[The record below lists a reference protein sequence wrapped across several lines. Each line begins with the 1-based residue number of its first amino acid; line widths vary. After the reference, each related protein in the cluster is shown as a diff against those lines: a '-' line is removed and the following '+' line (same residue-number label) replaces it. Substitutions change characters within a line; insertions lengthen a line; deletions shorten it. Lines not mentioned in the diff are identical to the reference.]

1 MKLNILWI
9 MGLAMILQVGLHS
22 QEREL
27 AGKGKSGQA
36 EQGVEEGMDSFL
48 LPDPQGAGR
57 PRLGMRGL
65 LPGYESGNFQIKV
78 GGYFDLEFRDQEN
91 AKKRFRAHRFVP
103 LFEGQVSEKI
113 RFQAEVEIEDGGE
126 LDIEFAHVDWEL
138 HERLA
143 LRTGIVLLP
152 LGRLNLLH
160 DSPIREFTD
169 RPLVDTLVIPTTL
182 RDAGVGIHGRLSPF
196 GEDGPSLNFEGV
208 LHGGFRGQDKDGSYL
223 IDRSKGLRGSRS
235 SGASPAGYKEYEDN
249 NDGFGVTGRLSL
261 RDPGYEVGLSFY
273 RGAWDNTGDL
283 ALSMVALDAEFSPAA
298 LPSLGNS
305 LFADWVFRFEGA
317 MSNVERDAG
326 ARAGGVPGKI
336 GGWYA
341 EWGWK
346 VPLGGEGK
354 GLFEQGSRLTFLLR
368 HGRVDLSGAGFE
380 RTTLGL
386 NLRPNQDK
394 TVFKLE
400 YQWNRERGSAA
411 GVANDALVLSV
422 ATYF

>member
-1 MKLNILWI
+1 MCKSLLFLTFITFFPLS
-9 MGLAMILQVGLHS
+9 LSA
-22 QEREL
+22 QEG
-27 AGKGKSGQA
+27 GKRTA
-36 EQGVEEGMDSFL
+36 RDRVEIQNDSFL
-48 LPDPQGAGR
+48 VPDPQGAGR
-57 PRLGMRGL
+57 PRLGTQGL
-65 LPGYESGNFQIKV
+65 LPSYEQGQFRIKV
-78 GGYFDLEFRDQEN
+78 GGYFDLEFRDQGD

-113 RFQAEVEIEDGGE
+113 RFQAEVEIEDGGD

-138 HERLA
+138 RPWLA
-143 LRTGIVLLP
+143 LRTGIILLP

-169 RPLVDTLVIPTTL
+169 RPMVDNVVIPTTL
-182 RDAGVGIHGRLSPF
+182 RDAGVGLHGTLQPF
-196 GEDGPSLNFEGV
+196 GEEGPSLNFETV

-223 IDRSKGLRGSRS
+223 INRTKGLRSARS
-235 SGASPAGYKEYEDN
+235 SGTTAGGFKEYEDN
-249 NDGFGVTGRLSL
+249 NDGFAVTGRFAL
-261 RDPGYEVGLSFY
+261 RDPGYELGLSFY
-273 RGAWDNTGDL
+273 RGAWDNDGEL
-283 ALSMVALDAEFSPAA
+283 ALSTVVLDAEFSPAA
-298 LPSLGNS
+298 FPSLGDS

-317 MSNVERDAG
+317 MSNVERDGA

-341 EWGWK
+341 EWGWR

-354 GLFEQGSRLTFLLR
+354 GLFEQGSRLTFLVR
-368 HGRVDLSGAGFE
+368 QERVDLSGAGFE
-380 RTTLGL
+380 RTVLGV

-400 YQWNRERGSAA
+400 YQWNRERGSAP
-411 GVANDALVLSV
+411 GLSNDALVLSV